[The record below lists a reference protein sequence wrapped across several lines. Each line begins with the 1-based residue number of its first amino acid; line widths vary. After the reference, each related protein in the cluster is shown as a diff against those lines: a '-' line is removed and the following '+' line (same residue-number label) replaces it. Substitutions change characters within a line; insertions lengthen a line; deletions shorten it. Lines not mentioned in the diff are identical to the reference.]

1 MGNSEE
7 DFGEVNLGMEVKD
20 DAESNRQIVE
30 DGGAPRSPSKG
41 GQSESAAAPK
51 VETSGLRRR
60 QAETTLIALAWLIGL
75 V

>member
-7 DFGEVNLGMEVKD
+7 DFGKVNLGMEVKD
-20 DAESNRQIVE
+20 DAENNRQIVE
-30 DGGAPRSPSKG
+30 DDGAPRSPSKG

-51 VETSGLRRR
+51 VENSGLRRR
-60 QAETTLIALAWLIGL
+60 QAETTLIAMAWLIGL